1 MRRMIGVGVGLLLA
15 VLAVLFWRQSQV
27 SVGAEQIAPGEAVFY
42 FEVPHLVRTV
52 KNLPDTALYQ
62 IFQEPSVRRFIRQP
76 TSMALKEYRGVWNS
90 FLNLDCTALFF
101 CAIDPSRQRWIFGF
115 QSSSSSP
122 VRAREIQNIS
132 RQLFGRGAVRI
143 SIVQPDKVRFTDDVD
158 GICFA
163 EIGGWTVLSRN
174 SVLLRESLRNAKS
187 GGAGLGSSK
196 LFQECRS
203 NIRAPYDLL
212 LFARGSPFLDLGS
225 GTVWEFAREQTSDS
239 SQAVM
244 ASTTIEGARLRDT
257 IFTSTG
263 TNESHGPLGRQGLA
277 MTSAKTIG
285 YLASRLELSRLWR
298 LFNQFSGDWPVA
310 AALRDYISETRSFGI
325 DPQDLD
331 QLVTA
336 AEIVVDQNPVSESL
350 VTTILLEVA
359 DQARFQQ
366 LMDHIVREKFPDSCH
381 PASIAGLPAYILS
394 PNENASVVF
403 GLVDHRLLITWDE
416 SVFVEMVQRL
426 RAKHQGLEH
435 NDQFKQTESL
445 VAVPSDLFL
454 YVDAK
459 VGFQRLYDASRPMLI
474 FGAALIP
481 AVNHYVDMMALPES
495 AEIAKHLSPIVLSR
509 RRVANGFVDESAGPV
524 TAYEASAFAIGSAA
538 AVGLLQRR

>member
-1 MRRMIGVGVGLLLA
+1 MIGVGVGLLLA
-15 VLAVLFWRQSQV
+15 TLAVLLWKQSQV
-27 SVGAEQIAPGEAVFY
+27 SVAADQIAPGDAVFY
-42 FEVPHLVRTV
+42 FEVPQLVRTI

-62 IFQEPSVRRFIRQP
+62 IFQEPSVRRFVRQP
-76 TSMALKEYRGVWNS
+76 ASMIWKEYEGVWNS

-101 CAIDPSRQRWIFGF
+101 CATDPNRQRWIVGF
-115 QSSSSSP
+115 QGSSSSP
-122 VRAREIQNIS
+122 VRSREIQKIS
-132 RQLFGRGAVRI
+132 KRLFGRGAVHI
-143 SIVQPDKVRFTDDVD
+143 SLVEPDKVRFTDDAD

-163 EIGGWTVLSRN
+163 EIGAWTVLSRN

-187 GGAGLGSSK
+187 GDAGLHSSK

-212 LFARGSPFLDLGS
+212 LFARGSPSLNLGS
-225 GTVWEFAREQTSDS
+225 GAAWEFDREQTPGSA
-239 SQAVM
+239 QAVM
-244 ASTTIEGARLRDT
+244 ASTTIDGARLRDT

-263 TNESHGPLGRQGLA
+263 TSQRYEPLSRQGLT

-298 LFNQFSGDWPVA
+298 LSDQFAGDWPVA

-331 QLVTA
+331 HLVTA
-336 AEIVVDQNPVSESL
+336 AEVVVDQDPASGSL
-350 VTTILLEVA
+350 VTAILLEVTDLA
-359 DQARFQQ
+359 KFQQ
-366 LMDHIVREKFPDSCH
+366 LIDRIVREKLPDSCR
-381 PASIAGLPAYILS
+381 PTSIAGLPAYIVS
-394 PNENASVVF
+394 PNENASIVF
-403 GLVDHRLLITWDE
+403 GLVDHRLLITRDE

-426 RAKHQGLEH
+426 RAKDQGLEH
-435 NDQFKQTESL
+435 NDQFKETQGL
-445 VAVPSDLFL
+445 VAAPSDLFL
-454 YVDAK
+454 YIDAK

-481 AVNHYVDMMALPES
+481 SVNRFVDVMALPQG

-509 RRVANGFVDESAGPV
+509 RRVANGFIDESAGPV
-524 TAYEASAFAIGSAA
+524 TAYEASAFAVGSAFA
-538 AVGLLQRR
+538 GGLLQRK